1 MPEIKAEKLEQLLEK
16 DKDIIEVA
24 RENLQGQVDKAS
36 KEYR

>member
-16 DKDIIEVA
+16 DKDIIKVA